1 MRIYSCRNGV
11 VSVILFQLGAL
22 SSVVEHYLHT
32 VGVAGS
38 KPAARTILSAC
49 FPIICRQQRNGKRQ
63 RETAAGNAFRVCPIK
78 FSVLT
83 RSRSICI

>member
-11 VSVILFQLGAL
+11 ASVILFQLGAL

-38 KPAARTILSAC
+38 KPAARTTSP
-49 FPIICRQQRNGKRQ
+49 FDPITLRHR
-63 RETAAGNAFRVCPIK
+63 AG
-78 FSVLT
+78 
-83 RSRSICI
+83 